1 MTTGTVYDQQLI
13 ELRALFEKKSGAHVK
28 DIFYDKND
36 KLTIVL
42 EPGDIGR
49 ALGKGKVNLF
59 HFQDQLQRK
68 IRLVE
73 YVDDR
78 IEMIKRFIAP
88 LQVVSVDDQGEIV
101 ILHGP
106 DLRTNGLLIGKQA
119 RNLRNLEW
127 MVQKFH
133 PIKEIKVV

>member
-1 MTTGTVYDQQLI
+1 MNGVYDQQII
-13 ELRALFEKKSGAHVK
+13 ELRSLFEQKTGAQVK
-28 DIFYDKND
+28 DLFYDKND
-36 KLTIVL
+36 KLTIVV
-42 EPGDIGR
+42 EAGEMGK
-49 ALGKGKVNLF
+49 ALGKGKTHLF
-59 HFQDQLQRK
+59 TLQEQLQRK

-88 LQVVSVDDQGEIV
+88 LQVTSMDDQGEIV
-101 ILHGP
+101 VLHGP
-106 DLRTNGLLIGKQA
+106 ELRTNGLLIGKQA

-133 PIKEIKVV
+133 AIKEIKVV

>member
-1 MTTGTVYDQQLI
+1 MSTVYDQQQI
-13 ELRALFEKKSGAHVK
+13 ELRALFEQKTGATVR
-28 DIFYDKND
+28 DLFTDKNE
-36 KLTIVL
+36 KLTIVI
-42 EPGDIGR
+42 EAGDMGK
-49 ALGKGKVNLF
+49 ALGKGKSHLF
-59 HFQDQLQRK
+59 TLQEQLGRK

-73 YVDDR
+73 YIDDR

-88 LQVVSVDDQGEIV
+88 LQIVSVEDQGEIV
-101 ILHGP
+101 VLHGP

-133 PIKEIKVV
+133 PVKEIKVV

>member
-1 MTTGTVYDQQLI
+1 MNGVYDQQMI
-13 ELRALFEKKSGAHVK
+13 ELRSLFEQKTGSTVK

-36 KLTIVL
+36 KLTIVV
-42 EPGDIGR
+42 EAGDMGK
-49 ALGKGKVNLF
+49 ALGKGKSHLF
-59 HFQDQLQRK
+59 TLQEQLQRK

-73 YVDDR
+73 YIDDR

-88 LQVVSVDDQGEIV
+88 LQAVSIDDQGEIV
-101 ILHGP
+101 VIHGP

-133 PIKEIKVV
+133 AVKEIKVV

>member
-1 MTTGTVYDQQLI
+1 MNGVYDQQMI
-13 ELRALFEKKSGAHVK
+13 ELRSLFEQKTGSTVK

-36 KLTIVL
+36 KLTIVV
-42 EPGDIGR
+42 EAGDMGK
-49 ALGKGKVNLF
+49 ALGKGKSHLF
-59 HFQDQLQRK
+59 TLQEQLQRK

-73 YVDDR
+73 FIDDR

-88 LQVVSVDDQGEIV
+88 LLATSIDDQGEIV
-101 ILHGP
+101 VIHGP

-133 PIKEIKVV
+133 AVKEIKVV